1 MVAMTDDDQGD
12 GTTCERDVCQGCINA
27 VQAVIDFDIGDGE
40 EEFDHGFGDLVDDM
54 HDALAALHRA
64 YRERYT
70 SKHDEIANTHEA
82 AMKLVRIKNAVE
94 HLIARGRE
102 LIE

>member
-1 MVAMTDDDQGD
+1 MSSEIQ
-12 GTTCERDVCQGCINA
+12 A

-64 YRERYT
+64 SRERYT
-70 SKHDEIANTHEA
+70 LKHDEIANTHEA
-82 AMKLVRIKNAVE
+82 ALKLFRIKNAIE
-94 HLIARGRE
+94 RLIVRGRDLME
-102 LIE
+102 RADWAG